1 MRGLKQ
7 VLVVGGSVAG
17 MAAALRLRR
26 LGIDVE
32 ITEIDPGWA
41 VYGAGLTLTGAS
53 LRALEHLEVLPA
65 VRSQGFVSA
74 GTQLFMPD
82 CRPVGLLPAPLGDA
96 TVHLGGGIMRPVL
109 HAILASATREAGIRV
124 ALGRSVSSLSDDGQQ
139 VHVRF
144 SDGEQARYDL
154 VVGAD
159 GVYSQLRALLFPEQ
173 APPKFTGQGCWR
185 LIAERPAMIDKLA
198 IVVDY
203 HVPLGF
209 IPVSQRLMYLFLL
222 EHVADADARIEP
234 RDYPQRLRSLMH
246 GLGGA
251 AATVRDAIDAD
262 SIIHY
267 RPLESILLPRPWYR
281 GRVVLIG
288 DAAHATTPHLATGTG
303 LAIEDALVL
312 AEELERQPD
321 VDQALCAHSERR
333 YPRCRAVVE
342 TSLAIG
348 EAQMT
353 GNEHHVSRMMQE
365 GLGALLQP
373 Y

>member
-1 MRGLKQ
+1 MRGLNH

-17 MAAALRLRR
+17 MAAGLRLRR

-32 ITEIDPGWA
+32 IAEIDPDWA

-53 LRALEHLEVLPA
+53 LRALEHLDVLPA

-74 GTQLFMPD
+74 GTQLYTPD
-82 CRPVGLLPAPLGDA
+82 CAPAGLLPAPPGDA
-96 TVHLGGGIMRPVL
+96 TVHGGGGIMRPAL
-109 HAILASATREAGIRV
+109 HAILASATRKAGIRV
-124 ALGRSVSSLSDDGQQ
+124 ALGRSVNSLTDDGAR
-139 VHVRF
+139 VDVVF
-144 SDGEQARYDL
+144 SDGTQGRYDL
-154 VVGAD
+154 VIGAD
-159 GVYSQLRALLFPEQ
+159 GVYSQVRALLFPE
-173 APPKFTGQGCWR
+173 APPPKPTGQGCWR

-198 IVVDY
+198 IIVGY

-209 IPVSQRLMYLFLL
+209 IPVSVSQMYLFLL
-222 EHVADADARIEP
+222 EHVPDAERIEP
-234 RDYPQRLRSLMH
+234 RDYPPRLRSLMH

-267 RPLESILLPRPWYR
+267 RPLESILLPTPWYR

-312 AEELERQPD
+312 AEELERHPD
-321 VDQALCAHSERR
+321 LDHALVAYSERR

-353 GNEHHVSRMMQE
+353 GNAHHVSGMMQH
-365 GLGALLQP
+365 GLAALLHP

>member
-1 MRGLKQ
+1 MRGLNQ

-32 ITEIDPGWA
+32 IAEIDPGWA

-53 LRALEHLEVLPA
+53 LRALAQLGVLPA
-65 VRSQGFVSA
+65 VRSQGFISA
-74 GTQLFMPD
+74 GTQLYTPD
-82 CRPVGLLPAPLGDA
+82 CTPVGQLSSPPGNA
-96 TVHLGGGIMRPVL
+96 TVHASGGIMRAAL
-109 HAILASATREAGIRV
+109 HAILASATRAAGIRV
-124 ALGRSVSSLSDDGQQ
+124 VLGRSVRSLTTDGEG
-139 VHVRF
+139 VRVRF
-144 SDGEQARYDL
+144 SDGEQGRYDL
-154 VVGAD
+154 VIGAD
-159 GVYSQLRALLFPEQ
+159 GVHSHMRALLFRE
-173 APPKFTGQGCWR
+173 APQPKFTGQGCWR
-185 LIAERPAMIDKLA
+185 LVAERPAMIDKLA
-198 IVVDY
+198 IIVGY
-203 HVPLGF
+203 RVPLGF
-209 IPVSQRLMYLFLL
+209 IPISESLMYLFLL
-222 EHVADADARIEP
+222 EHVPDAARIEP
-234 RDYPQRLRSLMH
+234 RDCPGRLRGLMR

-251 AATVRDAIDAD
+251 AATVRDAIGVD

-288 DAAHATTPHLATGTG
+288 DAAHATTPHLASGAG

-312 AEELERQPD
+312 AEELERHPD
-321 VDQALCAHSERR
+321 VDQALAAHSERR

-353 GNEHHVSRMMQE
+353 GNAHDVAGMMQQ
-365 GLGALLQP
+365 GLAALLQP

>member
-26 LGIDVE
+26 LGIEVE

-53 LRALEHLEVLPA
+53 LRALEHLGVLPA
-65 VRSQGFVSA
+65 VRSQGFISA
-74 GTQLFMPD
+74 GTQLYTRD
-82 CRPVGLLPAPLGDA
+82 CLPVGLLPAPPGDA
-96 TVHLGGGIMRPVL
+96 AVHLGGGIMRPAL
-109 HAILASATREAGIRV
+109 HAILASATRAAGIRV
-124 ALGRSVSSLSDDGQQ
+124 ALGRSVSSLSNDGER

-144 SDGEQARYDL
+144 SDGDHGRYDL
-154 VVGAD
+154 VIGAD
-159 GVYSQLRALLFPEQ
+159 GVYSQVRALLFPEALQ
-173 APPKFTGQGCWR
+173 PKFTGQGCWR

-203 HVPLGF
+203 DVPLGF
-209 IPVSQRLMYLFLL
+209 IPLSQSQMYLFLL
-222 EHVADADARIEP
+222 EQVPDAARIEP
-234 RDYPQRLRSLMH
+234 AYYPERLRNLMH

-251 AATVRDAIDAD
+251 AATVRDAISVD

-312 AEELERQPD
+312 ADELERHPD
-321 VDQALCAHSERR
+321 VDQALTAHSERR

-353 GNEHHVSRMMQE
+353 GHAHAVAGMMQQ
-365 GLGALLQP
+365 GLAALRQP

>member
-1 MRGLKQ
+1 MRGLRQ

-26 LGIDVE
+26 LGIEVE
-32 ITEIDPGWA
+32 ITEIDPDWA

-53 LRALEHLEVLPA
+53 LRALEHLGVLPA

-74 GTQLFMPD
+74 GTQLYAPD
-82 CRPVGLLPAPLGDA
+82 CTPVGLLPAPPGSA
-96 TVHLGGGIMRPVL
+96 TVNLGGGIMRPAL
-109 HAILASATREAGIRV
+109 HAILASATRAAGIRV
-124 ALGRSVSSLSDDGQQ
+124 ALGRSVNSLTDDGERVQI
-139 VHVRF
+139 RF
-144 SDGEQARYDL
+144 SDGEQGRYDL
-154 VVGAD
+154 VIGAD
-159 GVYSQLRALLFPEQ
+159 GVYSQVRGLLFPEASQ
-173 APPKFTGQGCWR
+173 PKFTGQGCWR
-185 LIAERPAMIDKLA
+185 LIADRPAMIDKLA
-198 IVVDY
+198 IIVDY
-203 HVPLGF
+203 RDPLGF
-209 IPVSQRLMYLFLL
+209 IPVSQSLMYLFLL
-222 EHVADADARIEP
+222 EHVPDASRIDPQE
-234 RDYPQRLRSLMH
+234 YPQRLRSLMH

-251 AATVRDAIDAD
+251 AATVRDAISEG

-312 AEELERQPD
+312 TEELERHPE
-321 VDQALCAHSERR
+321 VDHALAAHSERR

-353 GNEHHVSRMMQE
+353 GNAHDVYGMMHH
-365 GLGALLQP
+365 GLTALLQP

>member
-1 MRGLKQ
+1 MRKLNQ

-26 LGIDVE
+26 LGIDIE
-32 ITEIDPGWA
+32 LAEIDPDWA

-53 LRALEHLEVLPA
+53 LRALEHLGVLEA
-65 VRSQGFVSA
+65 VRSRGFIGA
-74 GTQLFMPD
+74 GTQLYAPD
-82 CRPVGLLPAPLGDA
+82 CTPIGLLPAPPGDA
-96 TVHLGGGIMRPVL
+96 TVHLGGGIMRPEL
-109 HAILASATREAGIRV
+109 HAILASATRAAGIRV
-124 ALGRSVSSLSDDGQQ
+124 ALGRSVSALKDEGEQ

-144 SDGEQARYDL
+144 SDGGQARYDL

-159 GVYSQLRALLFPEQ
+159 GVDSQLRGMLFPE
-173 APPKFTGQGCWR
+173 ASPPRFTGQGCWR

-198 IVVDY
+198 IIVGY
-203 HVPLGF
+203 PVPLGF
-209 IPVSQRLMYLFLL
+209 IPVSARQMYLFLL
-222 EHVADADARIEP
+222 EQVPGTERIES
-234 RDYPQRLRSLMH
+234 RDYPERLRGLMQ

-251 AATVRDAIDAD
+251 AAVVRDAISAD
-262 SIIHY
+262 SMIHY
-267 RPLESILLPRPWYR
+267 RPLESILLPTPWYR

-312 AEELERQPD
+312 GEELERQPD
-321 VDQALCAHSERR
+321 VDQALAAHGERR

-353 GNEHHVSRMMQE
+353 GNEHAVSGMMQE